1 MSKSQREYPFNFGRV
16 FFPGEKNKIPDQILF
31 QPLGN
36 HVGNV
41 IEIVKKWTK
50 TDLPSELSFE
60 RVLEAAKIHDMGK
73 PQKFE
78 IQAKTSKEGK
88 FQEYIYSFR
97 GHRYL
102 AKSDQDAWAEAL
114 AIGHHDFSVEDI
126 CTQIYQLKKE
136 QKYTDILTKIP
147 LVYASELYILE
158 MCDQIEAELACR
170 VFEDGNQADSRT
182 FMDFT
187 ISPDES
193 DNTVYFIEP
202 WVFGEQN
209 SLELSFKSW
218 VMRPSE
224 VNREEL
230 KKYIKDDNDQA
241 LGKALDRIVKNWW
254 KLEKGQPQES
264 NTKTITLK
272 AYPSV
277 IESKTWTA
285 KDFYKQLGDF
295 TPNPMQIEMFE
306 AIYDQNENANK
317 HPAVLLKST
326 TGSGKFE
333 SVLFPA
339 LASSYRLI
347 LPLPARSLLEDQ
359 KERAEK
365 YLKKFSIFCRNREVS
380 LVIDTGSQMSRHI
393 YKNGEE
399 VKQRT
404 FNPRRHLYKGD
415 VILTTLDKFLYR
427 YFAFGDRQKSFT
439 FPLRIHQEKTL
450 ICFDEAH
457 SYDELAFTNFHSL
470 VKSLYEAGRS
480 IVLMTATMP
489 EKYLERLD
497 YLEVIDYID
506 DFEKLNK
513 LKQFQEQ
520 MLKQKYSNKKAFE
533 WIIDVERNSENPE
546 TFQNEF
552 AQIIIREWNAKAN
565 CRIIA
570 VVERVTDAAAVYQ
583 QVNNTLDDN
592 KDASGRLLFLYH
604 GRIADQLRPDIYK
617 QIQEHDSK
625 NQPYILI
632 TTSAIEVGC
641 DLNADV
647 LISEIC
653 PPENLIQRAGRCNRK
668 GNISDA
674 KVILI
679 GNSIPDFANSLDE
692 SGWQKYQKIL
702 KTMQEFDTQKISE
715 CISVIKQVDDY
726 RVVELF
732 SMLHDYVYNADLTC
746 KHAHEKGLIITRS
759 WTPSATLVY
768 KKGSDKPHTITVPV
782 DRLIKKKK
790 EDNDFANT
798 YALEYRYNQETTR
811 RELRDLTWGY
821 AYSKDIV
828 IQIHKNHEG
837 AGHYDGKDE
846 YEYNPDL
853 GFIELPGV
861 FIKPR
866 RNNNEFEEKLLYKDS
881 NNKSVIIR
889 YTKALK
895 TAVY

>member
-1 MSKSQREYPFNFGRV
+1 MFKSQREYAFNFGRV
-16 FFPGEKNKIPDQILF
+16 FFPGERNTIPEIILF

-41 IEIVKKWTK
+41 IEIVKKWNNN
-50 TDLPSELSFE
+50 DFPSESSFE
-60 RVLEAAKIHDMGK
+60 RVLEAAKIHDVGK

-88 FQEYIYSFR
+88 LKEYIYSFR

-102 AKSDQDAWAEAL
+102 AKSDKDAWAEAL

-126 CTQIYQLKKE
+126 CTQTYQLKKE
-136 QKYTDILTKIP
+136 QKYADILTKEP
-147 LVYASELYILE
+147 LAYASELYILE

-187 ISPDES
+187 IAPDDS
-193 DNTVYFIEP
+193 DNTVYFIDP
-202 WVFGEQN
+202 WKFGEQKYI
-209 SLELSFKSW
+209 ELSFRSW
-218 VMRPSE
+218 VMRLSE
-224 VNREEL
+224 ADKEEL
-230 KKYIKDDNDQA
+230 QKCINDSREQA
-241 LGKALDRIVKNWW
+241 LGKTLDDIVKNWW
-254 KLEKGQPQES
+254 KLEQGQPKELI
-264 NTKTITLK
+264 NKTITLRP
-272 AYPSV
+272 YPSV
-277 IESKTWTA
+277 VEQKTW
-285 KDFYKQLGDF
+285 KVEDFYKQLGGF
-295 TPNPMQIEMFE
+295 TPNPMQTEMFE
-306 AIYDQNENANK
+306 AIYHPDANK
-317 HPAVLLKST
+317 HPALLLKSS

-333 SVLFPA
+333 SIVFPA

-359 KERAEK
+359 KERVEK
-365 YLKKFSIFCRNREVS
+365 YLKKFSTLDKHREVS
-380 LVIDTGSQMSRHI
+380 LVIDTGSQMYRYI
-393 YKNGEE
+393 YKNGKE

-404 FNPRRHLYKGD
+404 SNPRRHLYKGD

-427 YFAFGDRQKSFT
+427 YFAFGDKQKSFT
-439 FPLRIHQEKTL
+439 FPLRIHQDKTL

-457 SYDELAFTNFHSL
+457 SYDEIAFTNFHSL
-470 VKSLYEAGRS
+470 VRSLYEAGRS

-489 EKYLERLD
+489 NKYLERLD
-497 YLEVIDYID
+497 YLEKIDYID
-506 DFEKLNK
+506 D
-513 LKQFQEQ
+513 LKKSDELRKFQEQ
-520 MLKQKYSNKKAFE
+520 ILKQDYPNKKAFE
-533 WIIDVERNSENPE
+533 WISNIERNSENPKI
-546 TFQNEF
+546 FYNEF
-552 AQIIIREWNAKAN
+552 AQVVIREWQAKPN
-565 CRIIA
+565 RKIIA
-570 VVERVTDAAAVYQ
+570 VVERVTDAAAIYQ
-583 QVNNTLDDN
+583 QVN
-592 KDASGRLLFLYH
+592 KDVSERFLFLYH

-617 QIQEHDSK
+617 QIQERDSK

-641 DLNADV
+641 DLNAEV

-692 SGWQKYQKIL
+692 VGWQEYQKVL
-702 KTMQEFDTQKISE
+702 KSLEEFSPQKVLG
-715 CISVIKQVDDY
+715 CISVIEQIDDY

-732 SMLHDYVYNADLTC
+732 SMLHDYVYSADLTC

-759 WTPSATLVY
+759 WTPSATLVL
-768 KKGSDKPHTITVPV
+768 KNGSDNPHTITVPIN
-782 DRLIKKKK
+782 RLINNKNG
-790 EDNDFANT
+790 DNDFANT
-798 YALEYRYNQETTR
+798 YALEYWYNQETTR
-811 RELRDLTWGY
+811 RELRDLSWGY

-828 IQIHKNHEG
+828 IEVHKNGEG
-837 AGHYDGKDE
+837 AGTYDGKKE
-846 YEYNPDL
+846 YEYNPNL

-861 FIKPR
+861 FIKPKA
-866 RNNNEFEEKLLYKDS
+866 NNNELELEEKLLYKDS
-881 NNKSVIIR
+881 KNKSVIIR

-895 TAVY
+895 TGVDKV